1 MKMWKKKPPLPF
13 RATRCPARRL
23 FAALGAAG
31 LVGLGGLVGG
41 CGERGGGSGTL
52 RSGPDPATP
61 VPGIV
66 ETQPDRIPPD
76 TVACTP
82 SLTGEGQATL
92 ASVSDPAA
100 PRITISVPDGWTSAL
115 GSGDTA
121 LILTGPKGMSAKV
134 TITATDLQPDSAFLA
149 YTANLGGSMRRLNFS
164 ITGVPFC
171 GYSSQLLTG
180 TLQGTSGAIEFAD
193 RITHIWTNT
202 KKYLAAIHLEGPAAV
217 PGFRPAKSALMQNFA
232 IVIP

>member
-1 MKMWKKKPPLPF
+1 M
-13 RATRCPARRL
+13 
-23 FAALGAAG
+23 
-31 LVGLGGLVGG
+31 
-41 CGERGGGSGTL
+41 
-52 RSGPDPATP
+52 
-61 VPGIV
+61 PGIV
-66 ETQPDRIPPD
+66 ATQPESIPPD

-100 PRITISVPDGWTSAL
+100 PRITMSVPEGWSSAL

-121 LILTGPKGMSAKV
+121 LTLNGPKGMSAKV
-134 TITATDLQPDSAFLA
+134 SIVATNLRPDSAFLT

-164 ITGVPFC
+164 VTGVPFC

-202 KKYLAAIHLEGPAAV
+202 KNYLVAIHLEGPAAV
-217 PGFRPAKSALMQNFA
+217 SGFRAAKAALMQNFA
-232 IVIP
+232 ILIP